1 MIEQQPSTR
10 GVHVPRDPQSFN
22 SSDVRAIKIAIGGG
36 IVLAA
41 AAAVA
46 IFVSLLTLPGA

>member
-1 MIEQQPSTR
+1 MTEQQPTS
-10 GVHVPRDPQSFN
+10 GGAHASRDPQSFN
-22 SSDVRAIKIAIGGG
+22 PSDVRAIKIAIAGG

-46 IFVSLLTLPGA
+46 IFVALVVLPGA